1 MACQGL
7 LSNEILL
14 LLRWLTEA
22 ELVDDAS
29 SLHADARL
37 AAAIFFLRV
46 PAAPV
51 AEDLPGDLWRASD
64 EEAQA
69 PDGWVVMTARR
80 GREEDGAPPLREDQG

>member
-1 MACQGL
+1 MACQGF

-14 LLRWLTEA
+14 LLRRLTEA

-37 AAAIFFLRV
+37 AAAIVFLRV

-51 AEDLPGDLWRASD
+51 AEDLPGDLRRTPD

-69 PDGWVVMTARR
+69 PDVRVVIRPSRR
-80 GREEDGAPPLREDQG
+80 RVKVSQFN